1 MNFSQYFPV
10 WDKLTESERNALVS
24 SAVNRSFRKG
34 EIIHRNSDECTGFL
48 LVRSGQIRAYTTS
61 PDGKEVTL
69 YRLLEQDVCLFSASC
84 MIRSVSFDIS
94 LSAEKDSEITVIPA
108 DVYKKLMNTSAP
120 LANFTNELMAS
131 RFSDVMWL
139 IEKIMW
145 QSFDKW
151 LASFLLEESNLESS
165 LTLRITHESIGNH
178 LGSPREVV
186 TRMLRY
192 FSDEG
197 LVSLS
202 RGTITICNAA
212 KLAAVSQ

>member
-1 MNFSQYFPV
+1 MDFSQYFPV

-94 LSAEKDSEITVIPA
+94 LSAEKDSEITIIPA

-139 IEKIMW
+139 IENIMW
-145 QSFDKW
+145 QSFDKR

-165 LTLRITHESIGNH
+165 LTLRVGLT
-178 LGSPREVV
+178 V
-186 TRMLRY
+186 TALEPVFFVPLLALVLLALSLPMAWLLRLIP
-192 FSDEG
+192 G
-197 LVSLS
+197 AGKWL
-202 RGTITICNAA
+202 T
-212 KLAAVSQ
+212 